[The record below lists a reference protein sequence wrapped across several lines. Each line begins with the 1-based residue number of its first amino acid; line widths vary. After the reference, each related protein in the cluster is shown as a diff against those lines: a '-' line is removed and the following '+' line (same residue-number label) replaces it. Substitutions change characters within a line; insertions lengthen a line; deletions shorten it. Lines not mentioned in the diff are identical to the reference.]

1 VTKQTWSGIPVEQ
14 LNPLIQRQTVH
25 TENMT
30 VARLIL
36 KKGAVVPTHH
46 HENEQITTIES
57 GRLQFAFPGQEVV
70 VAAGDLLPIPPNVPH
85 SVVALEDSVA
95 VDLFAPK
102 REDWIRGDD
111 AYLRR

>member
-1 VTKQTWSGIPVEQ
+1 MPLEQ
-14 LNPLIQRQTVH
+14 LNPLAQRQALH

-46 HENEQITTIES
+46 HENEQITTVES
-57 GRLQFAFPGQEVV
+57 GSLRFTFPEQEVTV
-70 VAAGDLLPIPPNVPH
+70 VAGEMLPIPPNVPH

-102 REDWIRGDD
+102 REDWMRGDD